1 MKIDW
6 IAKLSSRKFWCCLI
20 GFVTALLVAFN
31 VGDNWVS
38 QVSAIISA
46 FGTLV
51 IYILSESRVDAAA
64 ASADQT
70 VTTNNTEKTYNTVM
84 SKDLNAEQEV
94 KKQSVTTITPNVEM
108 KMKQTPVGG
117 G

>member
-1 MKIDW
+1 MKKIDW

-51 IYILSESRVDAAA
+51 IYILSESKVDAAA
-64 ASADQT
+64 AGASQT
-70 VTTNNTEKTYNTVM
+70 VTTTTTNTEKTYNTVL
-84 SKDLNAEQEV
+84 SKDLNAEQAA
-94 KKQSVTTITPNVEM
+94 KNQTTTNPATVYTTLYDNKE
-108 KMKQTPVGG
+108 
-117 G
+117 